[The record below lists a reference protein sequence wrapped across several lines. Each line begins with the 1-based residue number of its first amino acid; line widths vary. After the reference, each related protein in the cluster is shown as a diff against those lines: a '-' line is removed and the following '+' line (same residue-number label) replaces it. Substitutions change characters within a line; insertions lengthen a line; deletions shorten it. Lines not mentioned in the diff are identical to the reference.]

1 MPFYPEKKDIFE
13 LQFEKPNVNFLIEEN
28 SETVKIYNIIKKLD
42 FSEFYKRYT
51 TQGGMAYKPE
61 VMLGVI
67 TLSVLEGVTSTRAIE
82 NKCKRDIHYIYI
94 TEYRKPDH
102 STIARFI
109 TKFYKE
115 IRQLLKQVTRL
126 ALENNIASFKTIA
139 IDGTKI
145 QSKTSKK
152 HSYKMDGLQA
162 EEKALSRK
170 IKKLINLIIE
180 NDKKENR
187 DEKQKKKLESER
199 QRAQKRQEKIKLL
212 KEELARRQQEL
223 TTKKGR
229 DGHQINI
236 DEPDARMMWD
246 INANGY
252 NVQAAVDTKTGMIAS
267 VSIETDRAD
276 NYQFSK
282 QHKKTEAVLGSDTE
296 RQYVADGGYVCEDT
310 YDYIEE
316 AGIDAYINDAREKQ
330 VVPSVDEFL
339 DMNKKIISEY
349 FRYSGKRNE
358 YTCPNKRKLKEVK
371 QGVYESGSCE
381 GCRLKDLC
389 TPSSGKRR
397 IIRSKFTESKEKMR
411 KKVKDNPEIMNER
424 KSVER
429 TFGQI
434 KWNLKFKRFTR
445 KDIEGATIEITLFAL
460 AINIKK
466 VMIFFLN
473 TLSYIIIAAVM
484 MIEYVLKDRK
494 YGRCSIGER
503 LSFAHFN

>member
-13 LQFEKPNVNFLIEEN
+13 LQFEKPNVNFLVDED

-42 FSEFYKRYT
+42 FSAFYKKYSN
-51 TQGGMAYKPE
+51 QGGMAYKPE
-61 VMLGVI
+61 VMLGII
-67 TLSVLEGVTSTRAIE
+67 TLSVLEGELSSRAIE
-82 NKCKRDIHYIYI
+82 NKCKRDIYYIYI
-94 TEYRKPDH
+94 TEYGKPDH
-102 STIARFI
+102 STIARFLN
-109 TKFYKE
+109 KFNKE
-115 IRQLLKQVTRL
+115 IRQLLEQVTRL

-152 HSYKMDGLQA
+152 HSHKMDGLQA

-199 QRAQKRQEKIKLL
+199 QRAQKRQDKIKQF
-212 KEELARRQQEL
+212 KEELERRQQEIKK
-223 TTKKGR
+223 TKSR
-229 DGHQINI
+229 DSHQINI
-236 DEPDARMMWD
+236 EEPDARMMCD

-252 NVQAAVDTKTGMIAS
+252 NVQAAVDTKTGMVAS
-267 VSIETDRAD
+267 VSIETDRSD

-282 QHKKTEAVLGSDTE
+282 QHKNTEQVLGSDKE

-310 YDYIEE
+310 YNYIEE
-316 AGIDAYINDAREKQ
+316 AGINAYINDAREKE
-330 VVPSVDEFL
+330 VVPSVDEL
-339 DMNKKIISEY
+339 LEMNKQIISEY
-349 FRYSGKRNE
+349 FRYSRKRNE

-381 GCRLKDLC
+381 GCRLKGLC
-389 TPSSGKRR
+389 TPASGKRR

-429 TFGQI
+429 TFGHI

-494 YGRCSIGER
+494 YGRCLIGDPPLFAR
-503 LSFAHFN
+503 LN